1 MEYLCISIC
10 RAFTCKGSRITQKV
24 VRQQDQ
30 RVFLNLLFKITL
42 KTPKCPRLKC
52 QSMGANFTFGKTSQV
67 KPVPIELLTL
77 ANLEEIDLSE
87 KGFSKESLEPA
98 QVMIFN
104 FRFNRDGKRQSLKKK
119 RHDQSKKTSFPLQ
132 IAINIYSHS
141 R

>member
-1 MEYLCISIC
+1 M
-10 RAFTCKGSRITQKV
+10 
-24 VRQQDQ
+24 
-30 RVFLNLLFKITL
+30 
-42 KTPKCPRLKC
+42 PKWPRLKC
-52 QSMGANFTFGKTSQV
+52 QYMGANFTFDKASQV

-77 ANLEEIDLSE
+77 ANLEGIDLSE
-87 KGFSKESLEPA
+87 KGFSKESLELA

-119 RHDQSKKTSFPLQ
+119 RHDQSKETSFPLQ

>member
-1 MEYLCISIC
+1 MYLDVQS
-10 RAFTCKGSRITQKV
+10 FYLQGLQDYSKGCQATRSAC
-24 VRQQDQ
+24 
-30 RVFLNLLFKITL
+30 FLILLFKITL
-42 KTPKCPRLKC
+42 KMPKWPRLKC
-52 QSMGANFTFGKTSQV
+52 QYMGANFTFDKASQV

-77 ANLEEIDLSE
+77 ANLEGIDLSE
-87 KGFSKESLEPA
+87 KGFSKESLELA

-119 RHDQSKKTSFPLQ
+119 RHDQSKETSFPLQ

>member
-1 MEYLCISIC
+1 
-10 RAFTCKGSRITQKV
+10 
-24 VRQQDQ
+24 
-30 RVFLNLLFKITL
+30 
-42 KTPKCPRLKC
+42 
-52 QSMGANFTFGKTSQV
+52 MGANFTFGKTSQV
-67 KPVPIELLTL
+67 KPVLIELLTL

-98 QVMIFN
+98 QVIIFN
-104 FRFNRDGKRQSLKKK
+104 IRFNRDGKRQSLKKK